1 MGSEEFRG
9 IGKLFL
15 KDEIEDE
22 QHLAEKHQRKAAQQ
36 EQGASAA
43 PGTMSACNAG
53 RGARRSAPDL
63 AGEAAMTAELG
74 SQDAEELLQPI
85 EDFLPGLP
93 EQSESHEEAQDAEQT
108 HHTQSQGP
116 SLLGGPSA
124 GSRTPGATVL
134 RGWFSGASTQTLWFR
149 PASAP

>member
-43 PGTMSACNAG
+43 PGTRSACNAG
-53 RGARRSAPDL
+53 SGARRSAPDL
-63 AGEAAMTAELG
+63 AGEAAMAAKLG

-93 EQSESHEEAQDAEQT
+93 EQTDSNQEAQNADEA
-108 HHTQSQGP
+108 HHTQCL
-116 SLLGGPSA
+116 SLVAERGA
-124 GSRTPGATVL
+124 GWRTPRATVL
-134 RGWFSGASTQTLWFR
+134 RGWFSSAPTQTLWFR